1 MGLPANKK
9 TEKKA
14 LNALEGI
21 IDNSPIMDYSF
32 NSADKEMA
40 WDGYIW
46 IFKNGDIESKKNYD
60 DKIPVQIKGHIDTTE
75 KYVNESEIT
84 YSVNKEDLNLY
95 FNDRGVLYFQIFIA
109 ADGKRK
115 EIFYASLFPS
125 KIKKYLD
132 EIERRGNKGSIKIP
146 FVKLNK
152 EDIYIIA
159 KQFSNESWKQGSGRG
174 QLVPKTIML
183 KDMDKVTSVT
193 ATAVGVKNEYEFL
206 QRLSTG
212 DVCFYGTTKESG
224 VQLPLEWID
233 GRIFYMHEE
242 VTQTVSIKDMVYY
255 DRYELNMGSDK
266 EISIILSE
274 NIRIQLSKGKFH
286 FKPRTGI
293 KQLRKD
299 AEFLLNVVQERE
311 YVIGGTRFSFGNL
324 DMPKDLEEE
333 LKFYIELDDILDAI
347 EFDYNEPFE
356 RIEWK
361 TRYELGELV
370 AWKNGLRN
378 QYLYEDTHILNWK
391 LEGKYIPLIIRR
403 NDCDEKNDIVT
414 VLYTNKYESFVK
426 SEQEQYFK
434 VPLFTYIQKHVL
446 GKLYYYNYNY
456 NYFYN
461 QIDKAD
467 YNVYTIDTLNY
478 AALNLIAAFDING
491 DEELLNIA
499 MYQLEK
505 ICEVE
510 NRHYFIINKIQIR
523 KRLGVLGIDDIETL
537 QNMKSDD
544 LQIQYGIN
552 VLLDNKDKAQW
563 CYEHLDIETQNFLK
577 EYPIF
582 MLYKNLMDN

>member
-1 MGLPANKK
+1 MGLPANTK
-9 TEKKA
+9 TEKRA
-14 LNALEGI
+14 LNALESI
-21 IDNSPIMDYSF
+21 IDNSPIMDYTF

-46 IFKNGDIESKKNYD
+46 IFKNSDIESKKNYD
-60 DKIPVQIKGHIDTTE
+60 DKIPVQIKGHVDTTE

-95 FNDRGVLYFQIFIA
+95 FNDRGVLYFQIFITT
-109 ADGKRK
+109 DGNRN

-125 KIKKYLD
+125 KIMKYLD
-132 EIERRGNKGSIKIP
+132 EIERKGNKGSIKIP

-152 EDIYIIA
+152 KDIYIIT

-174 QLVPKTIML
+174 QLVPRTIML

-233 GRIFYMHEE
+233 GRIFYMHKE
-242 VTQTVSIKDMVYY
+242 VTQTVSIKDTVYY
-255 DRYELNMGSDK
+255 ERYELNMGSDK

-274 NIRIQLSKGKFH
+274 NTHIQLSKGKFH

-293 KQLRKD
+293 RQLRRD

-311 YVIGGTRFSFGNL
+311 YAIDSTRFPFGNL

-333 LKFYIELDDILDAI
+333 LKFYIELDDILNVM

-356 RIEWK
+356 KIEWK
-361 TRYELGELV
+361 TRHQLGELV

-378 QYLYEDTHILNWK
+378 QYLNEDTHILNWK
-391 LEGKYIPLIIRR
+391 LEGRYIPLIIRR
-403 NDCDEKNDIVT
+403 HYYDEKNDILSA
-414 VLYTNKYESFVK
+414 LYTNKHQALVK
-426 SEQEQYFK
+426 NEKNQCFK
-434 VPLFTYIQKHVL
+434 VPLFAHVKKHVL
-446 GKLYYYNYNY
+446 GNLYYYNYS
-456 NYFYN
+456 YFYN
-461 QIDKAD
+461 QIDEAD
-467 YNVYTIDTLNY
+467 YNVYTIDILNQ
-478 AALNLIAAFDING
+478 AALNLISAFDING

-510 NRHYFIINKIQIR
+510 YRDYIIINKIQIR
-523 KRLGVLGIDDIETL
+523 KRLGELEIDDIETL
-537 QNMKSDD
+537 RNIKSDD

-552 VLLDNKDKAQW
+552 ILLDNKDKAQQ
-563 CYEHLDIETQNFLK
+563 CYEHLDIETQDFLK

-582 MLYKNLMDN
+582 MLYKKLMDK